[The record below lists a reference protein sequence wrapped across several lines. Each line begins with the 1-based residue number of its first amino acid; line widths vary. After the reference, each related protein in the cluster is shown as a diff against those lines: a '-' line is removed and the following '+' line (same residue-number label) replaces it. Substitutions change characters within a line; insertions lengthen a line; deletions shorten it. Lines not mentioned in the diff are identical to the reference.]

1 MLSLKSQKDPKVWG
15 WDAISVH
22 HQFRPRW
29 DCEFLPMVSSR
40 TGLLQ
45 RAMSGSVALEQPGF
59 ELMSGAPVVTKG
71 HVDDQ
76 GLVGH
81 LGLC

>member
-1 MLSLKSQKDPKVWG
+1 MPSLKSQKDPKVWE
-15 WDAISVH
+15 WDSISVH

-29 DCEFLPMVSSR
+29 DCEFLATVSSR

-45 RAMSGSVALEQPGF
+45 RAMSGFVALEPPGF
-59 ELMSGAPVVTKG
+59 DLMSVLTKS